1 MKKRYMNEYIFEFLF
16 FFFLAER
23 AIFFPWRVSNRIE
36 KLWCIHLCFITLY
49 IFAHE
54 EKTKNYYSSLMDKSK
69 RSIQERDDL
78 TKEEEIEKK
87 FETR

>member
-1 MKKRYMNEYIFEFLF
+1 MKKRYMNEYIFEFLFF

-54 EKTKNYYSSLMDKSK
+54 EKTKNYSSLMDKSK